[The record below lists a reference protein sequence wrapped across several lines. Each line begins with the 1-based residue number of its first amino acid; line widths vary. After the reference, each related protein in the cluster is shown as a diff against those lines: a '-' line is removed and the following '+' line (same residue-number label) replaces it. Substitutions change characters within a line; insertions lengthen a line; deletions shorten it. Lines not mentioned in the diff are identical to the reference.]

1 MQPPPDDPSAVPGGP
16 CCYAICVEGNL
27 DERWSDWF
35 AGLRITSHKGK
46 TTLAGPVV
54 DQAALIGLL
63 VKAHDLC
70 LTLISVR
77 RLESTRSSRRS
88 IR

>member
-1 MQPPPDDPSAVPGGP
+1 MSASAARR
-16 CCYAICVEGNL
+16 YEIRVEGAL
-27 DERWSDWF
+27 DERWSAWF
-35 AGLRITSHKGK
+35 EGLRITSRRWT

-63 VKAHDLC
+63 VKVHDLG

-77 RLESTRSSRRS
+77 RIESRRPS
-88 IR
+88 RRRVG